1 MSIDLP
7 EPAGEPRETP
17 VAARVL
23 WLVVGVIALMLAVL
37 GIIVPIFPG
46 LPFAIVAAL
55 CFAAVSRRLRGR
67 LARVPRL
74 RRPLHQWERAQDGS
88 LGTQVTTLASLF
100 ALGMVEM
107 MAAARRWIRDRSR

>member
-7 EPAGEPRETP
+7 EPAREPREMP
-17 VAARVL
+17 IAARVL

-74 RRPLHQWERAQDGS
+74 RRPLHQWERAQEAS
-88 LGTQVTTLASLF
+88 LRTQVTTLASLF

-107 MAAARRWIRDRSR
+107 MAAARRWIREGSR

>member
-7 EPAGEPRETP
+7 EPAREPRETP
-17 VAARVL
+17 IAARVL

-74 RRPLHQWERAQDGS
+74 RRPLHQWERAQDAS
-88 LGTQVTTLASLF
+88 LRTQVTTLASLF

-107 MAAARRWIRDRSR
+107 MAAARRWIRDRYR